1 MRGQRIIRNGG
12 LQPGRPPADD
22 DVRQPPPAPPDARE
36 LWRAAAACALLA
48 AALFAPALLGGRCT
62 LAFELSDARLD
73 VRPWTRAAQGPPPA
87 INPIT
92 PDTDLYVLPGWM
104 RVRDLARGAGTA
116 FWDGAQLCGY
126 PLGANMPV
134 PLFLP
139 AVWVAR
145 WLPPVDALD
154 LLLAFHVA
162 LAGLLAYRAARH
174 LGCGPPA
181 AALGAV
187 GFALSG
193 WMSVRW
199 HLPHILYAAA
209 YGPGLLSALV
219 ALRAGRRRRA
229 ALEGAACLACSLL
242 AFPQVGAALAAGW
255 VTLVLLERELRR
267 PAVLAAVGTSLVLA
281 VLVAAPQLRLS
292 GAAYADSLRSTPQ
305 TRAATARQGLPP
317 GALLGALLPEFFGR
331 PSDFATPDPPAP
343 TMQDWLPQRLFWSR
357 DTQDN
362 VVENALYPGALVLL
376 LLGVALARG
385 AATDGRRLLLVGGGA
400 VLLALG
406 GPLLARVA
414 PGVAVL
420 AAGNVKRLLVLAALA
435 VPLAA
440 ALGLQALLDGAARP
454 GRAWTWGLAGACL
467 ALPAGA
473 WLLDDPQAGAFAAA
487 LAGQAARQAALLLLG
502 WLALARAGRGRAWTW
517 APAALLALDLA
528 LAALA
533 FNPFPAQQPPVPS
546 TPALERL
553 AGRGR
558 VAVLG
563 GPNLLP
569 PTAAAV
575 HGIDSLHGVAALV
588 PRRTAEL
595 LACIEGPL
603 FDVRDPRLGRPFA
616 DPRSLAHP
624 LLDLLAVDTVVHA
637 DPGLAAATGW
647 PVLFEHPD
655 EGLGALVRPT
665 AGPRAFLCGGARVLP
680 DPAQR
685 LALLADPAFDQR
697 ATVLVERELQPP
709 LPDRGENVP
718 LAPERPSEDV
728 RRLLFEAPFE
738 GVAVLAESWSEGW
751 RVRVDGEPAEALVAD
766 HALLG
771 VRVGK
776 GAHVVEWSYEPPGL
790 RTGLLLMGLG
800 LAAGCVLAF
809 VGRGV
814 SRAP

>member
-1 MRGQRIIRNGG
+1 
-12 LQPGRPPADD
+12 
-22 DVRQPPPAPPDARE
+22 VRQPPPAPPDARE
-36 LWRAAAACALLA
+36 LRRAALACALLA
-48 AALFAPALLGGRCT
+48 AALLAPALFGGRCT

-73 VRPWTRAAQGPPPA
+73 VRPWAHASAGPPPA

-92 PDTDLYVLPGWM
+92 PDIDLYVLPGWI
-104 RVRDLARGAGTA
+104 RARQLSGRDGTA
-116 FWDGAQLCGY
+116 WWDGAQLCGY

-139 AVWVAR
+139 VVWAAG

-154 LLLAFHVA
+154 LLLWFHVA
-162 LAGLLAYRAARH
+162 LAGLLAFRAARQ

-181 AALGAV
+181 AALGAA

-219 ALRAGRRRRA
+219 ALRAGRWRRA
-229 ALEGAACLACSLL
+229 VLEGAFFLSCSLL
-242 AFPQVGAALAAGW
+242 AFPQVGAALGAGW
-255 VTLVLLERELRR
+255 LALVVLERELRR
-267 PAVLAAVGTSLVLA
+267 PLTLLAAGATLA
-281 VLVAAPQLRLS
+281 LGVLVAAPQLRLS
-292 GAAYADSLRSTPQ
+292 GAAYADSLRGTPE

-317 GALLGALLPEFFGR
+317 GALLGALVPEFFGR
-331 PSDFATPDPPAP
+331 PSDFAAPDPPAP
-343 TMQDWLPQRLFWSR
+343 TMQDWLPQRLFFSR

-362 VVENALYPGALVLL
+362 VVENALYPGVLVLL
-376 LLGVALARG
+376 LLAAALARG
-385 AATDGRRLLLVGGGA
+385 ATPDGRRLLLVGGGA
-400 VLLALG
+400 LLLALG
-406 GPLLARVA
+406 WPLLARVA
-414 PGVAVL
+414 PALALL

-435 VPLAA
+435 LPLAA
-440 ALGLQALLDGAARP
+440 ALGLQALLDGRARVRRGWLLALAA
-454 GRAWTWGLAGACL
+454 AAV
-467 ALPAGA
+467 ALPAA
-473 WLLDDPQAGAFAAA
+473 AALLDDPQAGAFAAG
-487 LAGQAARQAALLLLG
+487 LAWQSARQALLLALG
-502 WLALARAGRGRAWTW
+502 WLALARAARGGAWAC
-517 APAALLALDLA
+517 APAALLVLDLA
-528 LAALA
+528 LPALA
-533 FNPFPAQQPPVPS
+533 FNPFPVQQAPVPS

-569 PTAAAV
+569 PSAAAV

-603 FDVRDPRLGRPFA
+603 FDVRDPRVGRPFA
-616 DPRSLAHP
+616 DPASLAHP

-647 PVLFEHPD
+647 PVLFEHPA
-655 EGLGALVRPT
+655 EGLGALARPT
-665 AGPRAFLCGGARVLP
+665 AGPRAFLCGGARVVP
-680 DPAQR
+680 DAAQR
-685 LALLADPAFDQR
+685 LVLLADPTFEQR
-697 ATVLVERELQPP
+697 ATVLLERELQPP
-709 LPDRGENVP
+709 LPDRGAFAP
-718 LAPERPSEDV
+718 LPLERPTEDL
-728 RRLLFEAPFE
+728 RRLTFEAPFE

-751 RVRVDGEPAEALVAD
+751 RVRIDGEPAERLRAD

-776 GAHVVEWSYEPPGL
+776 GAHVVEWTYEPPGL
-790 RTGLLLMGLG
+790 RSGLLLMGLG
-800 LAAGCVLAF
+800 LAAACVLALL
-809 VGRGV
+809 GRGV
-814 SRAP
+814 TPVS

>member
-1 MRGQRIIRNGG
+1 M
-12 LQPGRPPADD
+12 
-22 DVRQPPPAPPDARE
+22 RQPPPAPPDARE
-36 LWRAAAACALLA
+36 LRRAALACALLA
-48 AALFAPALLGGRCT
+48 LLLFAPALFGGRCT
-62 LAFELSDARLD
+62 LAFELSDPRLD
-73 VRPWTRAAQGPPPA
+73 VRPWVRASAGPPPP
-87 INPIT
+87 INPVT

-104 RVRDLARGAGTA
+104 RVRELSRGGGTA

-126 PLGANMPV
+126 PLAANMPV

-139 AVWVAR
+139 VVWLAR

-154 LLLAFHVA
+154 LLLALHVA
-162 LAGLLAYRAARH
+162 LAGLLAYRAARQ

-181 AALGAV
+181 AALGAA

-199 HLPHILYAAA
+199 HLPHILYSAA

-229 ALEGAACLACSLL
+229 TLEGAAWLACSLL

-255 VTLVLLERELRR
+255 LALVLLDGALRR
-267 PAVLAAVGTSLVLA
+267 PVVLAAVGTSLVLA

-292 GAAYADSLRSTPQ
+292 GAAYADSLRSTQP

-317 GALLGALLPEFFGR
+317 GALLGALLPGFFGL
-331 PSDFATPDPPAP
+331 PSDFAGPDPPAA
-343 TMQDWLPQRLFWSR
+343 TMQEWLPQRLFFSR

-362 VVENALYPGALVLL
+362 VVENALYPGVLVLL
-376 LLGVALARG
+376 LLGAALARG
-385 AATDGRRLLLVGGGA
+385 ASPDGRRLLLVAGVA
-400 VLLALG
+400 VLLAVG
-406 GPLLARVA
+406 WPLLARVA
-414 PGVAVL
+414 PGLAVL

-435 VPLAA
+435 LPLAA
-440 ALGLQALLDGAARP
+440 ALGLQALLDGTARA
-454 GRAWTWGLAGACL
+454 GRALALALAGAWL
-467 ALPAGA
+467 LLPLGA
-473 WLLDDPQAGAFAAA
+473 SLLDDPQAGRFAAD
-487 LAGQAARQAALLLLG
+487 LAGQSARQAALLLLG
-502 WLALARAGRGRAWTW
+502 WLALARAGRGRAWAA

-528 LAALA
+528 LPALA
-533 FNPFPAQQPPVPS
+533 FNPFPAQHPPVPR

-553 AGRGR
+553 AERGR

-563 GPNLLP
+563 GANLLP
-569 PTAAAV
+569 PSAAAV
-575 HGIDSLHGVAALV
+575 HGIESLHGVAALV

-603 FDVRDPRLGRPFA
+603 FDVRDPRLGRPFSE
-616 DPRSLAHP
+616 PGSLAHP

-655 EGLGALVRPT
+655 EGLGALARPS
-665 AGPRAFLCGGARVLP
+665 AGPRAFLCGGARVVA
-680 DPAQR
+680 DASQR
-685 LALLADPAFDQR
+685 LGLLADPAFDHR

-709 LPDRGENVP
+709 LPDRGEHLPIAV
-718 LAPERPSEDV
+718 ERPAADV
-728 RRLLFEAPFE
+728 RRLAFEAPFE
-738 GVAVLAESWSEGW
+738 GLAVLAESWSEGW

-766 HALLG
+766 HALLA

-776 GAHVVEWSYEPPGL
+776 GAHVIEWSYAPPGL
-790 RTGLLLMGLG
+790 RAGLLLLGLG
-800 LAAGCVLAF
+800 LAAACVVAG